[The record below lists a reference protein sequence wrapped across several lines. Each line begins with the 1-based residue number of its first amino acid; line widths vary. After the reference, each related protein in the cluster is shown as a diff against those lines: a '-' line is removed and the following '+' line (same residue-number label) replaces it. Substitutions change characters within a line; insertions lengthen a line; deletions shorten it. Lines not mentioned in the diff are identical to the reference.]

1 MTEGQDLDNTQ
12 ETVTFTREEWRK
24 RKRRATRDLRHAHA
38 KGLLQG
44 ILSML
49 GPGDVVLDCGANVGD
64 ICQPLAETGAEVHA
78 FEPDPFAFARLS
90 ERVAGYDN
98 VHLHNAAVGP
108 ESGTIKLM
116 RAANFDDN
124 PTGGSV
130 KSTVIPGGRNINEA
144 QCDSIDVELLSLP
157 DFIGDLTRDGRT
169 VVFLKMDIE
178 GAEIEILERLLD
190 TGLHRKIALIFV
202 ETHERFSRDCA
213 WRTAKIRSRIHANG
227 LANFNLNHR

>member
-1 MTEGQDLDNTQ
+1 
-12 ETVTFTREEWRK
+12 
-24 RKRRATRDLRHAHA
+24 
-38 KGLLQG
+38 
-44 ILSML
+44 ML

-124 PTGGSV
+124 PKGGSV

-144 QCDSIDVELLSLP
+144 QGDAIDVQLLSLP

-169 VVFLKMDIE
+169 VAFLKMDIE
-178 GAEIEILERLLD
+178 GAELQLLEDMLARDLFEHI
-190 TGLHRKIALIFV
+190 GLTVA
-202 ETHERFSRDCA
+202 ETHERKFRDLRPRFRA
-213 WRTAKIRSRIHANG
+213 LREAVAAKYPITKV
-227 LANFNLNHR
+227 NLDWI